1 MAFDFSKAKPI
12 LLDDNQAKAL
22 EAKLHTQEN
31 RVSRP
36 VATEDSIKLWKTPIN
51 DRALVYIPNFTR
63 VDEAGNTV
71 FDAERAFVYPIR
83 TNSEYLQLRDT
94 TGLTGLNDQ
103 GISGNSPLR
112 EIEQENWEI
121 YNAKL
126 NAQASKLGVDPK
138 SDSLKDFR
146 SSLLSN
152 FSVKPSNE
160 YLYFPIIHIETSKAQ
175 DGNSSVQLTDAL
187 KKDGQPVLTPYVFR
201 ISKRQF
207 DKLFANIA
215 STLAV
220 GDTLGGHLYQFSY
233 ITGKATSDLK
243 EPARDSGLAFVPT
256 MMQTPLDDATK
267 ASMDAIADFIK
278 VENLRNKVYE
288 LMLLPDEV
296 HAEIAKEAHARIEDE
311 LKLVRLQATAIETSE
326 DNAQLGA
333 GQVQGTD
340 QSTTAVDNIMANLGA
355 GQPTQEQPTQP
366 NNGVSFG

>member
-12 LLDDNQAKAL
+12 SLDDNQAKAL

-36 VATEDSIKLWKTPIN
+36 VATEEGINFWKTPIN
-51 DRALVYIPNFTR
+51 DRALIYIPNFTR
-63 VDEAGNTV
+63 VDEEGNTV

-83 TNSEYLQLRDT
+83 TNSEYLQIRDT
-94 TGLTGLNDQ
+94 TGLTGLNEQ

-121 YNAKL
+121 YNAKVT
-126 NAQASKLGVDPK
+126 AQASKLGVDPK

-146 SSLLSN
+146 SGVLSN

-160 YLYFPIIHIETSKAQ
+160 YLYFPIIHVETAKAQ
-175 DGNSSVQLTDAL
+175 DGSSSVQLSDAL

-233 ITGKATSDLK
+233 ITGKATSELK

-256 MMQTPLDDATK
+256 MMQTTLDDATK
-267 ASMDAIADFIK
+267 ANMDAIANFIK

-311 LKLVRLQATAIETSE
+311 LKLVRLQATAIEASA

-333 GQVQGTD
+333 GQAQGVD
-340 QSTTAVDNIMANLGA
+340 QSATAVDNIMANLGA
-355 GQPTQEQPTQP
+355 GQPEQGQPAQP